1 MRASTVCFVAGAA
14 LALFLCTALVAQG
27 GWFGDPTEV
36 EVRSAEPWDSPE
48 AEGATAEDARTAQA
62 SEQGPGQ
69 GPEDWMLR
77 YGFPLAAGLIVA
89 GAVLRLA
96 DLRRAGP

>member
-1 MRASTVCFVAGAA
+1 MRASTLCFVAGTS
-14 LALFLCTALVAQG
+14 LALLLGSALVAQG
-27 GWFGDPTEV
+27 GLFGSTPEV
-36 EVRSAEPWDSPE
+36 EMQSAETWDDPGLGDTSQDEVETSP
-48 AEGATAEDARTAQA
+48 
-62 SEQGPGQ
+62 

-96 DLRRAGP
+96 DLRRVGP

>member
-14 LALFLCTALVAQG
+14 LALILGSALVAQG
-27 GWFGDPTEV
+27 GWFGGTTEV
-36 EVRSAEPWDSPE
+36 EMNSAEAWDSPE
-48 AEGATAEDARTAQA
+48 TEEAPADDARATPT
-62 SEQGPGQ
+62 PGQ